1 MFRQPIENG
10 DTPGRKIAAMKRYM
24 DEELEDNALGLEH
37 RDLGLFDQVVNDVT
51 VDHPDTKAYY
61 DGRKGIDYTE
71 LDDDSDDSDEADVD
85 EDD

>member
-1 MFRQPIENG
+1 MREY
-10 DTPGRKIAAMKRYM
+10 T

-61 DGRKGIDYTE
+61 DGRKGIDYTAQDE
-71 LDDDSDDSDEADVD
+71 DGEAEDDEEEADDDE
-85 EDD
+85 

>member
-1 MFRQPIENG
+1 
-10 DTPGRKIAAMKRYM
+10 MKRYM

>member
-1 MFRQPIENG
+1 VFRQPIKNG

>member
-1 MFRQPIENG
+1 MFRQPIKNG